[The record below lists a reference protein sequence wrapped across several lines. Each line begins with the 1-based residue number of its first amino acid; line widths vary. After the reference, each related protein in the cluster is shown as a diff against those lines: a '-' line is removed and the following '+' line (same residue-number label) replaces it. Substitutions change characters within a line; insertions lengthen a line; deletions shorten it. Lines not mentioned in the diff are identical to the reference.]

1 ERGDVSGLPA
11 SPPIR
16 RRRRRPAGSRGGVP
30 AGRGRDHPPPRER
43 GAVGVLG
50 DDRGPRR
57 AGGNGGPPGGG
68 RGRAPPERGPAVHAP
83 CGGPGFRVLEAGRLL
98 RSTMIRCRGVVRAAR
113 IAVAVTSVL
122 APAVALAAGT
132 PKPGGSI
139 TVTLREDLPQGF
151 NIHETST
158 V

>member
-1 ERGDVSGLPA
+1 PSRVSPSPASVTDRPLAPRHGRRVVELPPLRGTHPPERGDVSGLPA

-16 RRRRRPAGSRGGVP
+16 RRRRRPAGSRGGGP

-83 CGGPGFRVLEAGRLL
+83 CGGPGSRVLEAGRLL

-113 IAVAVTSVL
+113 IAVAVTSV
-122 APAVALAAGT
+122 
-132 PKPGGSI
+132 
-139 TVTLREDLPQGF
+139 
-151 NIHETST
+151 
-158 V
+158 